1 MFIVTTSDTSDLY
14 ASYFQNNQ
22 QEEAVTE
29 IHSAL
34 CGFFVLNSVLKNLQ
48 HSSTNETHHD
58 FFYSEKYLQKTELRR
73 GQRFLAALPFSI

>member
-22 QEEAVTE
+22 QEEAVAE

-34 CGFFVLNSVLKNLQ
+34 CGFFVLNSV
-48 HSSTNETHHD
+48 S
-58 FFYSEKYLQKTELRR
+58 
-73 GQRFLAALPFSI
+73 